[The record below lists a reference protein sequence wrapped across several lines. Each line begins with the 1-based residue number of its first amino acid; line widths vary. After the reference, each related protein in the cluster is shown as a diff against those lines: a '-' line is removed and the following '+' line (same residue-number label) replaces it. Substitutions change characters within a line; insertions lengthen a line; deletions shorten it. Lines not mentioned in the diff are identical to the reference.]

1 MDCEVMLM
9 GDTHGGSLLTH
20 YDGIQKTI
28 DYIGSNKKCYWT
40 HGGDWIEAI
49 CSDDKR
55 FNGEQYANKN
65 ADGKTVNTAIPL
77 KQANQMIET
86 FKPIRKKG
94 IVGLGGNHE
103 LKLHRMGNL
112 AEHICNGLGIPYG
125 TRTARIIFT
134 NKGKYLFS
142 VFVTHDVPVFRSNA
156 KDFIQAEANIK
167 AAVKKSLYPRMG
179 DCAVMIA
186 HHCHQ
191 LLIIPPT
198 PQLFLTDSP
207 SGVKQHYL
215 TSDMGKEGQY
225 IDYDRR
231 WYGCAGSYYKKFV
244 DGIDSYSDIYA
255 PNELGSLLMY
265 IYDGKVENIRKFIV

>member
-1 MDCEVMLM
+1 M

-28 DYIGSNKKCYWT
+28 DYIRSTKNCFWE

-49 CSDDKR
+49 ESSDKR
-55 FNGEQYANKN
+55 FHFDTTKEP
-65 ADGKTVNTAIPL
+65 IPL
-77 KQANQMIET
+77 KQAKEMIDI
-86 FKPIRKKG
+86 FNPIRKKG

-112 AEHICNGLGIPYG
+112 SEYICNALEIPYG
-125 TRTARIIFT
+125 TRTARIIF
-134 NKGKYLFS
+134 KHKDKYLFS
-142 VFVTHDVPVFRSNA
+142 VFVTHDIPVFRSNA
-156 KDFIQAEANIK
+156 KDYIQADANIK

-179 DCAVMIA
+179 SCAVMIA

-191 LLIIPPT
+191 LLVIPPT

-207 SGVKQHYL
+207 TGVKQHYL
-215 TSDMGKEGQY
+215 TGDMGIEGQY

-244 DGIDSYSDIYA
+244 DGIDSYADVFS

-265 IYDGKVENIRKFIV
+265 IHDGKVETIRKFVV